1 MKLQLKLFKVVS
13 IGAIL
18 TFKVIFTPLGMLNVP
33 RVPPSSFLLRRHY
46 LFVPSKKTPPICIF
60 VIVLVNVDIY
70 GLSALRSKK
79 GRANMLQT
87 LVLLE
92 KYNTNI
98 DNV

>member
-1 MKLQLKLFKVVS
+1 MYDALK
-13 IGAIL
+13 IGQMNL
-18 TFKVIFTPLGMLNVP
+18 TSNT
-33 RVPPSSFLLRRHY
+33 S
-46 LFVPSKKTPPICIF
+46 CIF

>member
-1 MKLQLKLFKVVS
+1 MYNR
-13 IGAIL
+13 
-18 TFKVIFTPLGMLNVP
+18 TT
-33 RVPPSSFLLRRHY
+33 
-46 LFVPSKKTPPICIF
+46 ICIF